1 MSSLASLSAF
11 RGAFLR
17 VEVGMANE
25 AVDSRLSKQEDAG
38 PASPWQAPPAELA
51 LGQDD
56 VHVWRTGIALEPG
69 RLQELRKTLS
79 AQEQTRAERFRH
91 AEDRDHFV
99 AAHGLLRAVLA
110 GYLEVPPGDLQ
121 FREDPHGKPALSAP
135 ADRDWLQFNMSH
147 SHDLALYAVSCNR
160 QVGVDLERLRSD
172 VDLDA
177 IARRFFSP
185 GETASL
191 LALPSRVRREAFFN
205 CWTRK
210 EAFIKATGE
219 GVVRPLPDFDVSL
232 VPGEPAALLNT
243 RPDPAE
249 APRWRVVE
257 LAPGPGYAAALV
269 AQGASWQLSCWQ
281 WPAG

>member
-1 MSSLASLSAF
+1 MGKRAL
-11 RGAFLR
+11 
-17 VEVGMANE
+17 
-25 AVDSRLSKQEDAG
+25 DSPPGKQQDAE
-38 PASPWQAPPAELA
+38 PASPWRPPPAALV

-56 VHVWRTGIALEPG
+56 VHVWRAGIALDPG
-69 RLQELRKTLS
+69 RLQELRKTLG
-79 AQEQTRAERFRH
+79 AEERARAEQFRY
-91 AEDRDHFV
+91 AEDRDHFI
-99 AAHGLLRAVLA
+99 AAHGLLRAILA
-110 GYLEVPPGDLQ
+110 GYLDVSAGDLQ
-121 FREDPHGKPALSAP
+121 FRERSHGKPALSAP
-135 ADRDWLQFNMSH
+135 PGVEWLQFNMSH
-147 SHDLALYAVSCNR
+147 SHDLALYAVRRDR
-160 QVGVDLERLRSD
+160 QVGVDLEKLRSD

-185 GETASL
+185 REAASL

-232 VPGEPAALLNT
+232 VPGEPAALLST

-257 LAPGPGYAAALV
+257 LVPGPGYAAALV
-269 AQGASWQLSCWQ
+269 AQGAGWQLSCWQ
-281 WPAG
+281 WPAR